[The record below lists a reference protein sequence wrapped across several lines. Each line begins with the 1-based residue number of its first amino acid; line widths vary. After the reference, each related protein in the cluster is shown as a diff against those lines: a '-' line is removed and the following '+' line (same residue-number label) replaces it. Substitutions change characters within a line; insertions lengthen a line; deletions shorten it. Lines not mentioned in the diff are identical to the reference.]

1 MYAHRLITVLYTGI
15 KQKNVSEILYVHQ
28 KALLLVLF
36 LTNFQKKLFFF
47 FKYSMVE
54 IFQSEAIR
62 ENKKKAEMF
71 TV

>member
-1 MYAHRLITVLYTGI
+1 MHI
-15 KQKNVSEILYVHQ
+15 VSEICPS
-28 KALLLVLF
+28 KGTTF
-36 LTNFQKKLFFF
+36 SFISKLSKETIFFFF
-47 FKYSMVE
+47 FKYSLVE

>member
-1 MYAHRLITVLYTGI
+1 MCP
-15 KQKNVSEILYVHQ
+15 KYVHQ
-28 KALLLVLF
+28 KAQLLVIF
-36 LTNFQKKLFFF
+36 LNFQKKLFFFFF

-54 IFQSEAIR
+54 IFQSETIR

>member
-15 KQKNVSEILYVHQ
+15 KQKNVSEICPS
-28 KALLLVLF
+28 KGTTF
-36 LTNFQKKLFFF
+36 SFISKLSKETIFFCF

-54 IFQSEAIR
+54 IFQSETIR
-62 ENKKKAEMF
+62 ENKKKDEMF